1 MRVRVRARTSGAFP
15 LRVTLVSPQGG
26 LELAGSRFT
35 VRSTA
40 ASGVGIALS
49 AGAGV
54 FLLLWWARHL
64 VRGRRARRLV
74 PA

>member
-1 MRVRVRARTSGAFP
+1 VQARTSGAFP
-15 LRVTLVSPQGG
+15 LRVRLLSPDGSLTLVQ
-26 LELAGSRFT
+26 SRFT

-40 ASGVGIALS
+40 ASGVGIVLS
-49 AGAGV
+49 TGAGG

-64 VRGRRARRLV
+64 VRGRRNRRLV